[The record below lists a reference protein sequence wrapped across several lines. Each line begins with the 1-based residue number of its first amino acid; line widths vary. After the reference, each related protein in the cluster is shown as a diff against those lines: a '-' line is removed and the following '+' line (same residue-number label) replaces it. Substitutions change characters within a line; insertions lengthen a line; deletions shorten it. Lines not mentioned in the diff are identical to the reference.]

1 MILLPDDVPGPL
13 LFRSPRR
20 QLTLLGA
27 LVLLAGSLSAQSAP
41 NLASELQQGEAALK
55 ANDQTSAAQH
65 FQNVLASDPDNA
77 EAHANLGAIAFFHGD
92 CQAAAP
98 HLRAALHTTPSLTK
112 VQALLSVCEA
122 RLGNPDAIPD
132 MESAFAKLTDPRL
145 RLQIGM
151 ELANISYQRGDF
163 EKTAS
168 ILRTLLSIEPEN
180 VDVLF
185 FAQRV
190 YSELADNTLSKL
202 AVLSPH
208 SARMEQ
214 LIAER
219 LINAGDS
226 KDAARHYRQAL
237 QLNPGLPGL
246 HYELAETLLADSP
259 HDAAVQKE
267 ALQELNAALQ
277 IDGESARI
285 EVQFG
290 HLATLESNAQQ
301 AQTHFQRACQLDP
314 SNAEALMG
322 LAETYRQQEKP
333 ADAARYLRLAI
344 KADPFNAQAHYAL
357 SQVDRQLQQPE
368 ESKQQLKLFLDLR
381 ATQDQVKQLYREMN
395 PDTAASPPA
404 ASPR

>member
-1 MILLPDDVPGPL
+1 MIPL
-13 LFRSPRR
+13 REDALSPHRFRSLRR
-20 QLTLLGA
+20 QLP
-27 LVLLAGSLSAQSAP
+27 LLAAILLTSTLAAQTGNSGKV
-41 NLASELQQGEAALK
+41 ASELRQGEAALK
-55 ANDQTSAAQH
+55 ANDQTAAAQH
-65 FQNVLASDPDNA
+65 FESALHIDPENA

-92 CQAAAP
+92 CQAATP
-98 HLRAALHTTPSLTK
+98 HLRAAFQSTPSLTK

-122 RLGNPDAIPD
+122 HLGDPNAVSD
-132 MESAFAKLTDPRL
+132 MESAFNKLEDPKL

-151 ELANISYQRGDF
+151 ELANIWYQRGDF

-168 ILRTLLSIEPEN
+168 ILRTLLSLEPEN

-190 YSELADNTLSKL
+190 YSELADNTLNKL

-226 KDAARHYRQAL
+226 KDAARHYRQAI
-237 QLNPGLPGL
+237 QLDPRLPGL
-246 HYELAETLLADSP
+246 HYELAETLLEDSP

-267 ALQELNAALQ
+267 ALDQLNAALQ
-277 IDGESARI
+277 LDGDSARI

-290 HLATLESNAQQ
+290 RLASLQSNTTE
-301 AQTHFQRACQLDP
+301 AQTHFQRAYQLDP

-322 LAETYRQQEKP
+322 LAEIYRLQQNAAE
-333 ADAARYLRLAI
+333 AARYLRLAV
-344 KADPFNAQAHYAL
+344 KADPFNAQAHYEL
-357 SQVDRQLQQPE
+357 SQVDRQIQPV
-368 ESKQQLKLFLDLR
+368 ESEQELKLFLDLR
-381 ATQDQVKQLYREMN
+381 ATQDKVKQLYREMN
-395 PDTAASPPA
+395 PDTAAANPA
-404 ASPR
+404 ASSR